1 MSAYQKRV
9 YMLAMAFL
17 LLSSVY
23 PILMGIAVLRDLIS
37 LGAVSAE
44 NYPKYVIPYTPICI
58 SLLLTAAFEEDNFD
72 EFADKLKKY
81 GFAVS
86 AVGSVAVFF
95 ALELAM
101 EHIMVFSPLSPMRGA
116 TDIGSCICVSRRRR
130 FPSTVLPRLSVN
142 TVRRLRFIFI

>member
-58 SLLLTAAFEEDNFD
+58 SLLLTAALIPL
-72 EFADKLKKY
+72 ADKLKKCDVEY
-81 GFAVS
+81 VHPIVEHSWGQRVVRFYDPDKHIIE
-86 AVGSVAVFF
+86 VGENMKIVCKRFLNSGMTPEQVAERMDV
-95 ALELAM
+95 
-101 EHIMVFSPLSPMRGA
+101 PMK
-116 TDIGSCICVSRRRR
+116 
-130 FPSTVLPRLSVN
+130 FVN
-142 TVRRLRFIFI
+142 ACMR

>member
-37 LGAVSAE
+37 LGVVSAE

-58 SLLLTAAFEEDNFD
+58 SLLLTAALIPL
-72 EFADKLKKY
+72 ADKLKKY